1 MAKSAIVGI
10 VASIIRCVIVTEVLG
25 IKTTRDVV
33 TEASVLRNLYTVLW
47 GWAHAFLYA
56 FTSPTLLL
64 GGEKTLRRL
73 TRVRSVPE
81 IDDDL

>member
-33 TEASVLRNLYTVLW
+33 TEASVLRNLYTVL
-47 GWAHAFLYA
+47 
-56 FTSPTLLL
+56 
-64 GGEKTLRRL
+64 
-73 TRVRSVPE
+73 
-81 IDDDL
+81 